1 MFQFALRRRLP
12 AALSLAFAA
21 TACGVAVA
29 QGAAQIPKRPDPLL
43 ASEAVPA
50 VVFRSSLAGYRRFQE
65 QPVGSWQQANET
77 VNRIGGWRAYARE
90 ASQPETLTA
99 PTAPTAGSASAPAAA
114 PAPSSPRATPPAK
127 PPAPGQAGHQGH
139 QGHQERAKP

>member
-12 AALSLAFAA
+12 AALALAFVA
-21 TACGVAVA
+21 TACGVAAA
-29 QGAAQIPKRPDPLL
+29 QGAAQTQKRPDPLL

-90 ASQPETLTA
+90 ASQPET
-99 PTAPTAGSASAPAAA
+99 PTAPIAAPAAA
-114 PAPSSPRATPPAK
+114 PVPSSPGPTPPAK

>member
-12 AALSLAFAA
+12 AASAFAFGA
-21 TACGVAVA
+21 MACAVAAA
-29 QGAAQIPKRPDPLL
+29 QGAAPTPKKPDPLN

-50 VVFRSSLAGYRRFQE
+50 VVFRSSLANHRRFQD

-90 ASQPETLTA
+90 ASQPEA
-99 PTAPTAGSASAPAAA
+99 PTPAPAAA
-114 PAPSSPRATPPAK
+114 PAPASPSTKPAA
-127 PPAPGQAGHQGH
+127 PAAAGH